1 MLLVSYSSPFAFG
14 VFETQGVTRQQHSL
28 PADTKDSGKSD
39 STVFRIHT
47 IYNLHTK
54 FTGPRCFKGARGF
67 LNSWVDY
74 RP

>member
-1 MLLVSYSSPFAFG
+1 MLLVSYFSPFPFV
-14 VFETQGVTRQQHSL
+14 VFETTKGITRQQHSL
-28 PADTKDSGKSD
+28 PADTKDSGKND

-67 LNSWVDY
+67 LNS
-74 RP
+74 